1 MSMPVLFFLVVFAAV
16 VAVVW
21 RMLRVKEFAIAAAK
35 KHCRD
40 MDVQFL
46 DGTVVQCGFKVRLQ
60 SGWRPVILQTFS
72 FEFAT
77 TGEKRYLGWTTY
89 RGRQRI
95 SMELQP
101 HVFPESHDN
110 CIQ

>member
-1 MSMPVLFFLVVFAAV
+1 MFYLFLLVIFIALVIYIWQLLAIKD
-16 VAVVW
+16 
-21 RMLRVKEFAIAAAK
+21 LAIAAAK

-46 DGTVVQCGFKVRLQ
+46 DGTVVQCGFRLRLK
-60 SGWRPVILQTFS
+60 SGWRPVILQTYS
-72 FEFAT
+72 FEFTT
-77 TGEKRYLGWTTY
+77 TGERRYLGWTTF

-101 HVFPESHDN
+101 HVFPEV
-110 CIQ
+110 